1 MKEESNINFWQK
13 VAFLY
18 GPFMKNSHKLY
29 ENICRRIKPDL
40 NRDMDVLE
48 LACGSGQLSFA
59 LAQYVRH
66 WEATDFSEKMIEE
79 AKKKEHS
86 SRLFFSVQDATALPY
101 APASFD
107 VVVIANALH
116 IMPYPE
122 KALAEISR
130 VLKPGGILYAPT
142 FVQIEGKMP
151 KFRMRMME
159 GIGFHMYHKW
169 NAGELIAFVS
179 EHGFT
184 PMKHG
189 ILYEGLL
196 PLCFL
201 KARKERQ

>member
-107 VVVIANALH
+107 VVD
-116 IMPYPE
+116 
-122 KALAEISR
+122 
-130 VLKPGGILYAPT
+130 
-142 FVQIEGKMP
+142 
-151 KFRMRMME
+151 
-159 GIGFHMYHKW
+159 
-169 NAGELIAFVS
+169 
-179 EHGFT
+179 
-184 PMKHG
+184 
-189 ILYEGLL
+189 
-196 PLCFL
+196 
-201 KARKERQ
+201 RKSVV

>member
-1 MKEESNINFWQK
+1 M
-13 VAFLY
+13 
-18 GPFMKNSHKLY
+18 
-29 ENICRRIKPDL
+29 
-40 NRDMDVLE
+40 
-48 LACGSGQLSFA
+48 
-59 LAQYVRH
+59 
-66 WEATDFSEKMIEE
+66 
-79 AKKKEHS
+79 
-86 SRLFFSVQDATALPY
+86 
-101 APASFD
+101 
-107 VVVIANALH
+107 VVIANALH

-159 GIGFHMYHKW
+159 RIGFHTYHKW

>member
-1 MKEESNINFWQK
+1 MRFRS
-13 VAFLY
+13 AF
-18 GPFMKNSHKLY
+18 
-29 ENICRRIKPDL
+29 
-40 NRDMDVLE
+40 
-48 LACGSGQLSFA
+48 FA

-86 SRLFFSVQDATALPY
+86 SRLFFRYRMLRLCLC

-159 GIGFHMYHKW
+159 GSVFICIINGMR
-169 NAGELIAFVS
+169 ES
-179 EHGFT
+179 
-184 PMKHG
+184 
-189 ILYEGLL
+189 
-196 PLCFL
+196 
-201 KARKERQ
+201 

>member
-29 ENICRRIKPDL
+29 ENISRRIKPDL

-86 SRLFFSVQDATALPY
+86 SRLFFFGTGCYGSALCTCK
-101 APASFD
+101 
-107 VVVIANALH
+107 L
-116 IMPYPE
+116 
-122 KALAEISR
+122 
-130 VLKPGGILYAPT
+130 
-142 FVQIEGKMP
+142 
-151 KFRMRMME
+151 
-159 GIGFHMYHKW
+159 
-169 NAGELIAFVS
+169 
-179 EHGFT
+179 
-184 PMKHG
+184 
-189 ILYEGLL
+189 
-196 PLCFL
+196 
-201 KARKERQ
+201 